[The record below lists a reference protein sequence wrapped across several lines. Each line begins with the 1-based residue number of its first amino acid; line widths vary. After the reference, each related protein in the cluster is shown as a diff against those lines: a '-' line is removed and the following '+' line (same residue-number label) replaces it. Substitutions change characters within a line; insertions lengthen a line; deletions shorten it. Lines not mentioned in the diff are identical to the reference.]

1 MITIFTPVY
10 NRKDTLLRLY
20 ESLKRQTVKEFQW
33 IVVDDG
39 STDGTKELM
48 ADFTREEAV
57 DIIYEYQENSG
68 KMRAV
73 NRGVQLA
80 QGEYFFIVDSDDYI
94 TDNSI
99 ELIMREAENL
109 PKNLGGMIFRKID
122 TASGKITGKP
132 YPEYR
137 IDSSPIEIVY
147 KLGIDGDKAEVF
159 RTDILKKNP
168 FKEFKGEKFIPEATV
183 WVKIGEEYKMR
194 YIDEGIYFF
203 EYLEDGYTRN
213 FNTLMKKNPKGFEFY
228 YKEMLKYNLPLSNK
242 IKFIIRL
249 IQSKYYKLIGGNK

>member
-80 QGEYFFIVDSDDYI
+80 QGEYF
-94 TDNSI
+94 
-99 ELIMREAENL
+99 L
-109 PKNLGGMIFRKID
+109 
-122 TASGKITGKP
+122 
-132 YPEYR
+132 
-137 IDSSPIEIVY
+137 
-147 KLGIDGDKAEVF
+147 
-159 RTDILKKNP
+159 
-168 FKEFKGEKFIPEATV
+168 
-183 WVKIGEEYKMR
+183 
-194 YIDEGIYFF
+194 
-203 EYLEDGYTRN
+203 
-213 FNTLMKKNPKGFEFY
+213 
-228 YKEMLKYNLPLSNK
+228 
-242 IKFIIRL
+242 
-249 IQSKYYKLIGGNK
+249 